1 MANIL
6 YITYDGL
13 MEPLGQSQVL
23 QYLIKLAKN
32 HKITLV
38 SYEKKQD
45 WADVPKR
52 ESLQK
57 SVKQTGIQWLPLR
70 YHKSPSALA
79 TAYDLLVGLF
89 VCVYLSIRYRIQI
102 VHARSYVP
110 SVIALTLKRIL
121 NKRFIFDM
129 RGFWP
134 DEKVDGGHWLPN
146 SRIYRVAKWFE
157 KQFLSHADVVVSL
170 THAGVSAI
178 RQFPYL
184 KNRLTRFEVI
194 TTCTNLALFRPIPST
209 NSVKNSKQLFT
220 IGYVGTTGN
229 WYLFDPVMVS
239 FQLLL
244 KIHPNIRFLIIN
256 RDEHQYIQE
265 RLNAYNIPKEQVEIQ
280 AAEYSEVPKFMSQ
293 MDATIFFIKPV
304 FSKQGSAPTK
314 LGEFLACGVPCL
326 TNAGVGD
333 VKEIINNEKVG
344 VIVEDFARET
354 VEQALAHFLKL
365 VLEPSTK
372 QRCITAAQNHFSL
385 EDGVQKYERIYR
397 SLSK

>member
-1 MANIL
+1 MAHIL
-6 YITYDGL
+6 YISYDGL
-13 MEPLGQSQVL
+13 LEPLGQSQVL

-38 SYEKKQD
+38 SYEKAQD

-52 ESLQK
+52 EALQK
-57 SVKQTGIQWLPLR
+57 SVKQAGVQWLPLR

-79 TAYDLLVGLF
+79 TAYDLLVGLS
-89 VCVYLSIRYRIQI
+89 VCIYLSIRYRVQI

-121 NKRFIFDM
+121 NKKFIFDM

-134 DEKVDGGHWLPN
+134 DEKVDGGHWLRN

-157 KQFLSHADVVVSL
+157 KQFLTHADIVVSL
-170 THAGVSAI
+170 THAGVSAMQ
-178 RQFPYL
+178 QFPYL
-184 KNRLTRFEVI
+184 KNRLPRFEVI
-194 TTCTNLALFRPIPST
+194 TTCTNLALFCPMPST
-209 NSVKNSKQLFT
+209 TNVKNSKQLFT

-229 WYLFDPVMVS
+229 WYLFDPVMEC

-265 RLNAYNIPKEQVEIQ
+265 RLNAYNIPKEHVEIK

-293 MDATIFFIKPV
+293 MDASIFFIKPV
-304 FSKQGSAPTK
+304 FSKRGSAPTK

-333 VKEIINNEKVG
+333 VKEIINDEKVG
-344 VIVEDFARET
+344 VIIEDFARET
-354 VEQALAHFLKL
+354 LEQALAHFLRL
-365 VLEPSTK
+365 MLEPSTK
-372 QRCITAAQNHFSL
+372 QRCITAAQNRFSL
-385 EDGVQKYERIYR
+385 EEGVKKYDHIYY
-397 SLSK
+397 SLK